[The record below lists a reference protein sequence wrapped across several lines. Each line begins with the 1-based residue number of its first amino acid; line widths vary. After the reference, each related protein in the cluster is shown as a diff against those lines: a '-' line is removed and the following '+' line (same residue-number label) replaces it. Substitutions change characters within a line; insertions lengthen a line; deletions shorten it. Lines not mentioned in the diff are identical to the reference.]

1 MSNTLVAANVTV
13 DCLRT
18 EKDERA
24 QREGETR
31 YD

>member
-13 DCLRT
+13 DCLRI
-18 EKDERA
+18 ERDERA
-24 QREGETR
+24 QREEETR